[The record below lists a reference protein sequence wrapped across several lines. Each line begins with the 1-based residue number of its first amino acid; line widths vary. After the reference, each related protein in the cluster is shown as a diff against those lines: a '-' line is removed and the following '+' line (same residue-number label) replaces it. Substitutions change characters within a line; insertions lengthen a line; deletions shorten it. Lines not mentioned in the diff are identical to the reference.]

1 MGIPVYFKTLIS
13 NYGDSILHKDTYDDI
28 NHLFFDLNCLI
39 HPCARGLTDE
49 EEIINKILNEID
61 KLILYTGVKDTIYLA
76 IDGIAPKMKMR
87 QQRMRRHKSALERK
101 YNKETSWN
109 TNAISPGTI
118 FMKSLND
125 SLKKHIYKYKN
136 IILDDSDNRGEGEHK
151 ILHYIK
157 NHNIKGKIC
166 IYGLDAD
173 LIQLSL
179 VSHKPN
185 IVLLRETTEYNI
197 ENTESEYVYLKID
210 DLKKHLIS
218 SFNIQRIVDEKR
230 LLDDY
235 IFICFLLGNDFM
247 NHIPS
252 LNLRYGGHDI
262 LVDTYSKLQSR
273 YDGYF
278 RLIDRDLKDI
288 IHMTFFKE
296 YISELS
302 SLEDNMKDKTKMIRY
317 KQRKKIHS
325 QYYND
330 FKDFQ
335 KFINEDNKDK
345 SEIGDKCLSMENIY
359 RFQYNTN
366 NDKDSVKKMIDNLPI
381 LVSQNEN
388 YSSEYCEKECIDYMK
403 CLLWTTHY
411 YFDDCVNWRFNSE
424 YNHGPFIK
432 NLNKFL
438 INNYDVKIN
447 KDDKEYS
454 NIEQLSYIFPKD
466 SHCLHNYDIVGKE
479 YSLSID
485 LSYSRYMWECNI
497 EFIDDKTIT
506 NS

>member
-13 NYGDSILHKDTYDDI
+13 DYGDNILHKDKYDDI

-39 HPCARGLTDE
+39 HPCARGLTDSN
-49 EEIINKILNEID
+49 EIINKILSEID
-61 KLILYTGVKDTIYLA
+61 KLIEYTGVKNTIYLA
-76 IDGIAPKMKMR
+76 VDGIAPKMKMK

-109 TNAISPGTI
+109 TNAISPGTK

-125 SLKKHIYKYKN
+125 SLKKHICKYKN

-151 ILHYIK
+151 ILHYILK
-157 NHNIKGKIC
+157 NNLKGKIC

-179 VSHKPN
+179 VSHKPH

-197 ENTESEYVYLKID
+197 ENTQSEYVYLKID
-210 DLKKHLIS
+210 DLKKHLIE
-218 SFNIQRIVDEKR
+218 SFNIQRIVLEER
-230 LLDDY
+230 LIDDY

-247 NHIPS
+247 NHIPT
-252 LNLRYGGHDI
+252 LNLRYGGHNI
-262 LVDTYSKLQSR
+262 LVDTYSKLQER

-278 RLIDRDLKDI
+278 RLIDKNLENI

-296 YISELS
+296 FISELS
-302 SLEDNMKDKTKMIRY
+302 ILENDMINKIKMIRY
-317 KQRKKIHS
+317 KQHKKIHS
-325 QYYND
+325 EYYND
-330 FKDFQ
+330 FQDFQ
-335 KFINEDNKDK
+335 KLIKEDNQNK
-345 SEIGDKCLSMENIY
+345 SEISDKCLSMENIY
-359 RFQYNTN
+359 RFQYNTT

-381 LVSQNEN
+381 LVSQNES
-388 YSSEYCEKECIDYMK
+388 YSSEYCAKECEKECEDYMK

-411 YFDDCVNWRFNSE
+411 YFNDCVNWRFNSE

-438 INNYDVKIN
+438 INNFDIEIN
-447 KDDKEYS
+447 KEDKEYS

-466 SHCLHNYDIVGKE
+466 SHCLHNYDIIGKE
-479 YSLSID
+479 YNLMVD

-497 EFIDDKTIT
+497 NFL
-506 NS
+506 